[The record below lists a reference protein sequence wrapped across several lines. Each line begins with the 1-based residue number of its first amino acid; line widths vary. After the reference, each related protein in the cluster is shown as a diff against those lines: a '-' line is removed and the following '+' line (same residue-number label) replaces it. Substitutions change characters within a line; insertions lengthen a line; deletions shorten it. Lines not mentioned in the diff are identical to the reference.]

1 MNFKRRQSLALGLML
16 SPLIANA
23 GYSTQ
28 QSVVGYHLGRQVDP
42 VTANAFVNN
51 PKKLLEYKEQ
61 VQPLSDMSPKEYVKI
76 KEDKP
81 TVPV

>member
-42 VTANAFVNN
+42 VTANAF
-51 PKKLLEYKEQ
+51 
-61 VQPLSDMSPKEYVKI
+61 
-76 KEDKP
+76 
-81 TVPV
+81 